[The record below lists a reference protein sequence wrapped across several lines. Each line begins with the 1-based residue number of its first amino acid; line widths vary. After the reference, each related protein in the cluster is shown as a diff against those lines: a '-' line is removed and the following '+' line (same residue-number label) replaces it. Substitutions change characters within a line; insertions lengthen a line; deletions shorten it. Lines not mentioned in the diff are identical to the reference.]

1 MRFNFY
7 DLYCDFINSLK
18 NLPKRLKFNFLSFSA
33 AFKAFIKNFN
43 FIDFVKKFVRAIIR
57 PRLPFTLYGMLFRS
71 FLYWYVMIQG
81 LFVVIL
87 LIFDL
92 FGKLDKYMSNPVSI
106 LDILAITAL
115 FIPKTIGLTIPVAIM
130 FGVSMTLGTFYQNNE
145 LIAIFTSRISLFK
158 FSFPII
164 IDRTGSEILSLSNS
178 LV

>member
-43 FIDFVKKFVRAIIR
+43 FIDFVKKLVRAIIR

-130 FGVSMTLGTFYQNNE
+130 F
-145 LIAIFTSRISLFK
+145 
-158 FSFPII
+158 
-164 IDRTGSEILSLSNS
+164 
-178 LV
+178 